1 MLTMMMMMMMMM
13 MTKEMMMMIVM
24 MKLMMRMMMMMIMI
38 MTKEMMMMMMMMML
52 MMMIVIVI
60 VLTIVERI
68 KDISVMT
75 MKVRINDIHVNYA
88 DYGYASSIKMITM
101 HAQRPK
107 VLQYLHAR
115 VSTINMFSSY
125 ILLLWHQ
132 TVLSSYY
139 IIIIPSYH
147 SIGT

>member
-1 MLTMMMMMMMMM
+1 
-13 MTKEMMMMIVM
+13 MIV
-24 MKLMMRMMMMMIMI
+24 MMMMMIMI
-38 MTKEMMMMMMMMML
+38 MMMMMTLLMMTKEMMMTIVMMKLMMMMMIMMMMMMMML
-52 MMMIVIVI
+52 MMMIVIVIVI

-139 IIIIPSYH
+139 LIIIPSYH